1 MSRRVLLP
9 LLLAGCALLLA
20 GCLGPRPEVIG
31 RELRPPQQPGDPYV
45 MIVTIKNRGRG
56 NGEVSVDVALKS
68 PATGVTVAAGDMQV
82 QMKGHETTQV
92 AIELRPGAPGPYEES
107 AEVSYPP

>member
-1 MSRRVLLP
+1 MSRRLLP
-9 LLLAGCALLLA
+9 LLLIACALALV
-20 GCLGPRPEVIG
+20 GCLGPRPTVVG
-31 RELRPPQQPGDPYV
+31 HELRPPQQPGDPYV

-68 PATGVTVAAGDMQV
+68 PDTGVTVAAGDKQI

-92 AIELRPGAPGPYEES
+92 AIELYPGAPGPYEAS
-107 AEVSYPP
+107 AGVTYPP